1 MSSRNFHRYRRA
13 AFAALGILL
22 IAGCSGGTP
31 GGTPGAATGGAPVA
45 AGGARV
51 ENAWVRPVEPGQGT
65 AAYFTLVNESADSL
79 VLVGVNV
86 PAAEMS
92 MMHETVKDSAGMM
105 RMQEVERFA
114 VAPNGKLEFSP
125 GGNHVMAM
133 QAFVALA
140 EGDTTGLELR
150 FADGRLLHVTANVH
164 P

>member
-1 MSSRNFHRYRRA
+1 MSSKHFRFIRRA
-13 AFAALGILL
+13 AFAALGMWFV
-22 IAGCSGGTP
+22 AGCAG
-31 GGTPGAATGGAPVA
+31 GGAPAPVA
-45 AGGARV
+45 GSGARV

-65 AAYFTLVNESADSL
+65 AAYFTLLNDSADSL

-114 VAPNGKLEFSP
+114 VAPHGTLEFSP

-133 QAFVALA
+133 QAFVTLA
-140 EGDTTGLELR
+140 EGDTTGIELR
-150 FADGRLLHVTANVH
+150 FADGRMLHVTANVH